1 MPKIKVLPQHEACKI
16 AAGEVVERPANVVKE
31 LVENSLDAGATFIEI
46 YLAKSGKDLIR
57 VVDNGCGMSAED
69 SKLCFAHHAT
79 SKISTVEDLD
89 TINSF
94 GFRGEALSS
103 ISSVSKVTLVTMEKE
118 SQSGVQTML
127 EDGKVILQ
135 EDIASDI
142 GTDIK
147 IENLFYNLPAR
158 QKFLK
163 KDETEWRQVMQLFHA
178 FVFDYER
185 VHFKLFSDDRLIYN
199 CPPVQKLSERLAQ
212 LWDSNISENLLEVS
226 GKDEHGVEVRGVIS
240 NHQVFRY
247 NRANMFCFVNSRL
260 VKNYE
265 LSRAILKGYTNVLP
279 NGKYPAAVI
288 FIDLPNDLVDI
299 NVHPRKEEVTFL
311 NPRRVEN
318 LLTNAVKQAM
328 EKNLSSHIS
337 NPESFNQ
344 QHQTNQAM
352 PFESPSSTPKKFKG
366 ARFSDYDFDSFI
378 DQVGFSDLEAN
389 TPSSSAKNEQQ
400 ENVIEFEQEEQKS
413 FVERNFEVIGQ
424 FNQTYIL
431 VSKKEGLLLVDQHA
445 AHERVLYE
453 MFKNRFEQVVTVN
466 LMFPATIR
474 ISESD
479 LETLKPHI
487 DVLKNHGITAEIF
500 GKDQII
506 IQSTPT
512 YLKQVKLDGLINQ
525 LVAWINEYQS
535 LDLDQFKKEINEKMH
550 AQMACKAA
558 VKAGDI
564 LSNEQMYE
572 LLDDLEKSSNHMTC
586 PHGRPTFWHFSI
598 NEIEKKFK
606 RKL

>member
-57 VVDNGCGMSAED
+57 VIDNGCGMSAED

-79 SKISTVEDLD
+79 SKISVVEDLD
-89 TINSF
+89 KINSF

-163 KDETEWRQVMQLFHA
+163 KDETEWRQVIQLFHA
-178 FVFDYER
+178 FVFDYEK

-226 GKDEHGVEVRGVIS
+226 GKDEHGVGVRGVIS

-247 NRANMFCFVNSRL
+247 NRANMFCFVNRRL

-265 LSRAILKGYTNVLP
+265 LSRAILKGYENVLP
-279 NGKYPAAVI
+279 NGKYPAAVV

-318 LLTNAVKQAM
+318 LLTNAVKQAL

-337 NPESFNQ
+337 SPESFNQ

-352 PFESPSSTPKKFKG
+352 PFGSSSASQKFKG
-366 ARFSDYDFDSFI
+366 ARFADYDFDSFI

-389 TPSSSAKNEQQ
+389 SSSSSAKNEQQ
-400 ENVIEFEQEEQKS
+400 EMTIEFEQEEEQKS

-453 MFKNRFEQVVTVN
+453 MFKNRFEQVATVN
-466 LMFPATIR
+466 LMFPATIT

-487 DVLKNHGITAEIF
+487 DVLKNHGITAEVF

-512 YLKQVKLDGLINQ
+512 YLKQVKLDDLINQ

-535 LDLDQFKKEINEKMH
+535 LDLEQFKKEINEKMH